1 MEESLI
7 ISGNTVEEIWT
18 QIDSFFAKDSEIFE
32 FNAIIKQENHTV
44 EFNLDIDLGGGFE
57 GGYALTRFV
66 SSLKIADGFKFSL
79 HRQDLI
85 DGIGKFLGMQDVEIG
100 DPEFDKTIVIKTND
114 EERLKAILNNSAVL
128 KVIETLPDFNFH
140 IIHHHSARTEVESA
154 SLELRIDEGITDTS
168 KLRLIY
174 AAFMLVLD
182 KIDPVLQ

>member
-1 MEESLI
+1 MEGATI

-18 QIDSFFAKDSEIFE
+18 QIDASFTDNPDLFE
-32 FNAIIKQENHTV
+32 FNAVIKQEGHTV

-66 SSLKIADGFKFSL
+66 SRLRKFDDFRFSL

-100 DPEFDKTIVIKTND
+100 VPGFDKDIVIKTND
-114 EERLKAILNNSAVL
+114 EERLKDILSSSTVL
-128 KVIETLPDFNFH
+128 KVLQTLPDFSFH
-140 IIHHHSARTEVESA
+140 ITHHHSTHTEVESA
-154 SLELRIDEGITDTS
+154 SLELRIDEGITDTL

-174 AAFMLVLD
+174 AAFILILD
-182 KIDPVLQ
+182 KIDPVYE